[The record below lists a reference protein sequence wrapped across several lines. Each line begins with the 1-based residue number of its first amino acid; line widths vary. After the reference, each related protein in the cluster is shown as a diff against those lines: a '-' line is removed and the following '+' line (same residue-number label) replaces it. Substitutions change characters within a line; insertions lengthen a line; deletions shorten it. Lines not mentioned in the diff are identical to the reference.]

1 MTTPQTSDDRGL
13 AGQTIF
19 VTGAGSGIGRA
30 CALGLAKAGANLA
43 LFDLKGDGIA
53 EIAETARGLGL
64 NASCHTGDVTSSAD
78 VGAAFAAAAAQH
90 GAIHGGINNAGVLG
104 EYADLADC
112 SESDW
117 RRVIDVNVL
126 GVVNAMQVELRQ
138 MLKQG
143 VGSIVNIASAAG
155 IIGWAG
161 HSAYVASKHAVVG
174 LTRCVALEAAA
185 TGVTV
190 NAICPGFV
198 QTDMVETLK
207 KGYASIAGADGD
219 KAVKAAL
226 GRVPIGRVL
235 DPNEIASLAI
245 RTVEHGEWS
254 GDALGTDSL
263 LARGA

>member
-1 MTTPQTSDDRGL
+1 MTTLNPADDRGL

-19 VTGAGSGIGRA
+19 ITGAGSGIGRA

-43 LFDLKGDGIA
+43 LFDLAAAGIA

-64 NASCHTGDVTSSAD
+64 SASCHTGDVTSSAE
-78 VGAAFAAAAAQH
+78 VGAAFAAAVAQH
-90 GAIHGGINNAGVLG
+90 GAVHGGVNNAGVLG

-143 VGSIVNIASAAG
+143 GGAIVNIASAAG

-161 HSAYVASKHAVVG
+161 HTAYVASKHAVVG
-174 LTRCVALEAAA
+174 LTKTSALEYAKRNIRINSVCPAFIYTPLIVDLLAAE
-185 TGVTV
+185 GVEDA
-190 NAICPGFV
+190 AI
-198 QTDMVETLK
+198 
-207 KGYASIAGADGD
+207 ASH
-219 KAVKAAL
+219 
-226 GRVPIGRVL
+226 PIGRLGQPEEGAEAVMWLLSGRSSFATGSNLVL
-235 DPNEIASLAI
+235 DGAS
-245 RTVEHGEWS
+245 TV
-254 GDALGTDSL
+254 D
-263 LARGA
+263 